1 MADEII
7 GSVAVQIEADAS
19 DLQGQFDVAVQQAT
33 AAGGQ
38 IAQGIN
44 TGSQGF
50 NSLTTAAGEF
60 TSVMSSLKGLAIAST
75 IEQIG
80 SASLEAFASLEKA
93 TIALGALTGSAA
105 QAQSEIAGLRT
116 MAQDDA
122 LSFPSLVN
130 ANQRFTALGVVAG
143 QIPSA
148 LNAAANA
155 AAAMNSSFDQTS
167 NAMERIVSS
176 GTLSARVLVQL
187 GINLQDVASA
197 MGVSSADVVKDFKAI
212 TDEGQRLDI
221 LTDAM
226 SKLQGTALA
235 VADSLSG
242 SFQRVQNTM
251 LTAFQEIGEAIAPA
265 AKDLADLAQ
274 VVIPEVGQAIQGL
287 VAPID
292 SIFEFGKALADAK
305 DSIGSF
311 VDAASGIPGTFTTI
325 KAAVSD
331 SVTSFASLVPGVD
344 VVTQGFHSLAN
355 SIEAYVNEGSNI
367 VTMGNLIVDN
377 LAKQTT
383 AIKVGGQAFQDAMK
397 DSTAFI
403 GAEGEIGT
411 ATTKIVESANAAQ
424 KAYQDMSAAL
434 ANNTKDAA
442 GNVVS
447 ANDVANAYDN
457 WQKKL
462 QALTNL
468 NPQFADTLAGVTK
481 AFNDQ
486 QRVIDTLEQTQAQ
499 LLSNENRTADQEN
512 ILIEVS
518 NKLTAA
524 KQAQAEAHKTA
535 TIAIQGEGA
544 AYEGLVTSAD
554 AFLKKEADVGQAVVY
569 AKSVLDDLSA
579 RNDTSAAGQRAL
591 TDAVN
596 QYATAMQKAGGA
608 LTDEITITVNGV
620 QVITT
625 LGNAINQV
633 KQSQGD
639 WTSTVVNG
647 VTVLKD
653 HAAAIAGTDQA
664 MQHYNGTIITGQPLI
679 KGYVD
684 DTTRAIGYNREFTG
698 SVNDVGAAIGNT
710 LTPNLNSASS
720 GLSNLSLEA
729 EQADRSMKQLAA
741 DAKDAGDEISQA
753 INAMDSGK
761 LGSADATGLG
771 AWALAAQM
779 TGETTFAG
787 SGSAV
792 NSMGQQVS
800 ALTELQAANQAAGN
814 ALAASLGLTT
824 TATVTNTAAVVSNT
838 TSTASNTAATVAST
852 SAISSAV
859 APTSSLADS
868 ASSLGTALGT
878 TTGAAAQFVDGLGNV
893 YSSYQALV
901 AAIAANP
908 LLGGPAQSVT
918 GTVGSGTSA
927 SSTSVV
933 GPDGVTY
940 PSAFALFQAEQ
951 ANPNILSHQSTG
963 QDLSFVG
970 PQGGNSVSGNVS
982 QSQFLNSL
990 ASLFPGSFS
999 MQSAIAQ
1006 TPGQPFGANASPG
1019 GTPVQVV
1026 MNYPQFNS
1034 QQQSQKTMNDVVT
1047 MLRTVPSLKL

>member
-1 MADEII
+1 MANDNEII
-7 GSVAVQIEADAS
+7 GSIGVQIEADAS
-19 DLQGQFDVAVQQAT
+19 DLQGQYDAAVAQAQQ
-33 AAGGQ
+33 AGGQ
-38 IAQGIN
+38 IAQGLN

-50 NSLTTAAGEF
+50 DSLSTAAGEF
-60 TSVMSSLKGLAIAST
+60 TSVMSGLKALGIASA
-75 IEQIG
+75 IEEIG
-80 SASLEAFASLEKA
+80 SSSLEAFSSLEKA
-93 TIALGALTGSAA
+93 TIALTSLTGSAA
-105 QAQSEIAGLRT
+105 QAQEEIAGLRT

-130 ANQRFTALGVVAG
+130 ANQRFTALGVAAG

-148 LNAAANA
+148 LTAAANA

-226 SKLQGTALA
+226 SKLQGTAEA

-251 LTAFQEIGEAIAPA
+251 LTTFQQIGESIAPA

-274 VVIPEVGQAIQGL
+274 VIIPEVGSAIEGL
-287 VAPID
+287 AAPAV
-292 SIFEFGKALADAK
+292 SIVEFGKALSDAK
-305 DSIGSF
+305 DTIGSL
-311 VDAASGIPGTFTTI
+311 VDAASGLPGTFNAI

-331 SVTSFASLVPGVD
+331 SGASFASLVPGLD
-344 VVTQGFHSLAN
+344 VVTQGFHSLTN
-355 SIEAYVNEGSNI
+355 GIEAYVNEGSNV

-397 DSTAFI
+397 NSTAFI
-403 GAEGEIGT
+403 GSENEIDT
-411 ATTKIVESANAAQ
+411 ATTKIVTSAQAAQ

-462 QALTNL
+462 SALTAL
-468 NPQFADTLAGVTK
+468 NPVFADTLAGVTK

-499 LLSNENRTADQEN
+499 LLSVENRTSDQEN
-512 ILIEVS
+512 ILVEVS
-518 NKLTAA
+518 NKLAAA
-524 KQAQAEAHKTA
+524 KKAEAESHALVTA
-535 TIAIQGEGA
+535 AIQGEGA

-554 AFLKKEADVGQAVVY
+554 ALLKKENDVSQAVVY

-596 QYATAMQKAGGA
+596 QYADALKKSGA
-608 LTDEITITVNGV
+608 SMDDAITINVHGV
-620 QVITT
+620 DVITT
-625 LGNAINQV
+625 LGNAINTV

-647 VTVLKD
+647 VSVLKD
-653 HAAAIAGTDQA
+653 HTAAVSGSNQA
-664 MQHYNGTIITGQPLI
+664 LQQLHGTIITGQPII
-679 KGYVD
+679 KGYID
-684 DTTRAIGYNREFTG
+684 DTTKAIGYNQQFTG
-698 SVNDVGAAIGNT
+698 SVNDLGAAIGNT
-710 LTPNLNSASS
+710 LTPNLNDAGSA
-720 GLSNLSLEA
+720 LSNLSLEA
-729 EQADRSMKQLAA
+729 EQADNAMKQLGA
-741 DAKDAGDEISQA
+741 DAVNTGDEISQA
-753 INAMDSGK
+753 INAMSNGK

-787 SGSAV
+787 SGSATNAQGV
-792 NSMGQQVS
+792 QIS
-800 ALTELQAANQAAGN
+800 ALDELQAAEQAAGN
-814 ALAASLGLTT
+814 ALAATAKAT
-824 TATVTNTAAVVSNT
+824 TAS
-838 TSTASNTAATVAST
+838 TAATVTHTAATVSSTAATTAAS
-852 SAISSAV
+852 SAISSTIS
-859 APTSSLADS
+859 PTSSLAT
-868 ASSLGTALGT
+868 ATTALGT
-878 TTGAAAQFVDGLGNV
+878 ASGQAASSVATAATIIAAAGQAVLQTASGGGPSTPSPALTSSIANLTAQATPTNALGTNALPIVLGTYNGPNGLNTITGTPGE
-893 YSSYQALV
+893 SLSQAL
-901 AAIAANP
+901 AAMFPGA
-908 LLGGPAQSVT
+908 
-918 GTVGSGTSA
+918 GS
-927 SSTSVV
+927 
-933 GPDGVTY
+933 
-940 PSAFALFQAEQ
+940 
-951 ANPNILSHQSTG
+951 
-963 QDLSFVG
+963 
-970 PQGGNSVSGNVS
+970 
-982 QSQFLNSL
+982 
-990 ASLFPGSFS
+990 GSFS

-1006 TPGQPFGANASPG
+1006 TPAQPFGQASNSTTNNG
-1019 GTPVQVV
+1019 SPVQVV

-1034 QQQSQKTMNDVVT
+1034 QQQASKTFNDMVT
-1047 MLRTVPSLKL
+1047 MLRTVPALKL